1 MKIITPAV
9 KRSTEAIYIPI
20 TSNGPR
26 APWRLILKKFKNSIR
41 KFQKNQDKKS

>member
-1 MKIITPAV
+1 MKIFTPPV

-26 APWRLILKKFKNSIR
+26 ASWRLIFEKFKNSI
-41 KFQKNQDKKS
+41 